1 MKRDQGQGLVKPKHL
16 SLQEFAANCSD
27 VSLGELLL
35 AKLNRAANVD
45 QDLQKEVQSL
55 LQQVLKLVDYFE
67 DWAQSQAEA
76 RYITYVR
83 ESAKLRRGEELQ
95 TLEVRELMEETG
107 K

>member
-1 MKRDQGQGLVKPKHL
+1 MGRKLVKRKPL
-16 SLQEFAANCSD
+16 TLQEFANSCSD

-45 QDLQKEVQSL
+45 AGLQKEVQSL

-83 ESAKLRRGEELQ
+83 EAAKQRREQELQ
-95 TLEVRELMEETG
+95 TVEVRELEENAG

>member
-1 MKRDQGQGLVKPKHL
+1 MGQRKLVKAKKL
-16 SLQEFAANCSD
+16 SLQEFAENCSD

-45 QDLQKEVQSL
+45 RDLQREVQSL
-55 LQQVLKLVDYFE
+55 LQQVLKLVDHFE

-83 ESAKLRRGEELQ
+83 ESAKQRREQELQ
-95 TLEVRELMEETG
+95 TVEVRELPEEAG